1 MKQQRKVVHVKLID
15 PPVQYKENYYFGS
28 IAAIYDMLPKEV
40 VGISKQSL
48 WGELAN
54 GVYKGRKV
62 IIRREVMHT
71 KDTNRG
77 KERKENKLC

>member
-15 PPVQYKENYYFGS
+15 PPAQYRENYYFGS
-28 IAAIYDMLPKEV
+28 IAAIYDKLPKEV

-54 GVYKGRKV
+54 GLYKGRKAT
-62 IIRREVMHT
+62 IRREVMRT

-77 KERKENKLC
+77 IRQKE